1 MRTSPRRP
9 LILKRRKL
17 SLPVEDA
24 AASQDALTKNEI
36 DDRCKSVPSGRHGI
50 DADSDH
56 QKFPAGIK
64 IVNHPSMPNTQ
75 VVFIPKHANVQNIIA
90 ALTAKGKECGST
102 GPNKFILISGGGAL
116 RQACPSGVQEQA
128 DKETSIEGGGFGD
141 AGSDGNICVSRN
153 HVDLGDGML
162 LHTATHI
169 TPNQNPK
176 SEEENSTPALTNC
189 LLDESLTNIQWL
201 GKMSSDGLGS
211 CTMRQELEDKEN
223 LPPVPQGSRGEEDVG
238 SLPCGS
244 SFTSWQESISERPPY
259 SYMAMIQFAI
269 NSTDRKRMTLKEIY
283 TWIEDHFPYFKH
295 VAKPGWKN
303 SIRHNLSLHDMFVR
317 ETSANGKI
325 SFWTIHPDA
334 NRCLT
339 LDQVFKPMDQSP
351 LMQVLPCDPQ
361 QKRLLPELQKCVAA
375 GSGVKSESLGT
386 SVSTE
391 RKMKLLLPRVNSYF
405 VPVHF
410 PLSQQ
415 FLQQPSGKMP
425 LSPSPSS
432 SVSNADLT
440 KNKNVQIVP
449 KPTLQGG
456 TTSTYLPLES
466 TKEKS
471 IVVNESS
478 PSAVIKDEEDD
489 ESLLSS
495 LKENTSYTSLKPSA
509 WQIHDVQMSTLEES
523 SQSLPLLSV
532 KEENPLKGKR
542 DCQFTVLRDDVP
554 LSSWKEERTFTAAKS
569 PARKLS
575 DMQVIRRR
583 KSSSRRKQHLIIP
596 RAEEPL
602 LVFPDCNNSDSG
614 LVSDFSFL
622 QETQTLEHPT
632 DLSSA
637 QDTCPFK
644 TPIKEKLI
652 KMPVSSTPSKPVRTT
667 PQAGGSEPWRVTS
680 LNKEGT
686 LPDFSPVRL
695 PPGTTL
701 TPFKDSLD
709 LLGFSSPPFHDVPLF
724 ESPQQLLNNKSPDM
738 TPGPFASSPTLELH
752 SAKRCS
758 KELPIGNLTN
768 RSLTEGLVLDTMN
781 DSLSKILLDI
791 SFTGLEEDDRFDG
804 DNVSWSQFIP
814 ELR

>member
-1 MRTSPRRP
+1 M
-9 LILKRRKL
+9 
-17 SLPVEDA
+17 PVEDA
-24 AASQDALTKNEI
+24 AASQDSITKNET
-36 DDRCKSVPSGRHGI
+36 DGRFESVPSGRHGI
-50 DADSDH
+50 VEDSDP

-116 RQACPSGVQEQA
+116 RQACPPGVQEQG
-128 DKETSIEGGGFGD
+128 DKETSIEDGGLGK
-141 AGSDGNICVSRN
+141 AGSDGNMCVSRN

-162 LHTATHI
+162 LHTATHS

-176 SEEENSTPALTNC
+176 SEENSTPALTNC
-189 LLDESLTNIQWL
+189 PLDESLTNIQWL

-223 LPPVPQGSRGEEDVG
+223 LPPVPQGSRQGEEDVG

-410 PLSQQ
+410 PLTQQ

-440 KNKNVQIVP
+440 KNKHVQIVP

-456 TTSTYLPLES
+456 TTSTYFPLES
-466 TKEKS
+466 TKEKA
-471 IVVNESS
+471 IVVNEES

-495 LKENTSYTSLKPSA
+495 LKENTSYTSLKPSV
-509 WQIHDVQMSTLEES
+509 WRGRDVQMSTLDES
-523 SQSLPLLSV
+523 SQSLPHLSV
-532 KEENPLKGKR
+532 KEENPLTGKR

-554 LSSWKEERTFTAAKS
+554 LSSWKEESTFTAAKS

-614 LVSDFSFL
+614 LASDFSFM
-622 QETQTLEHPT
+622 QETQALEHPT

-652 KMPVSSTPSKPVRTT
+652 KLPVSSTPSKPVRTT

-680 LNKEGT
+680 FNKEGG

-738 TPGPFASSPTLELH
+738 TPGPFTSSPTLVQH